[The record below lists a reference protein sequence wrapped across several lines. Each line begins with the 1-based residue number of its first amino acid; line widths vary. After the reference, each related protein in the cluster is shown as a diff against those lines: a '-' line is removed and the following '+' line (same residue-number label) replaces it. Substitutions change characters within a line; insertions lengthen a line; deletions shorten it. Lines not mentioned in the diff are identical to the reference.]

1 MEASIKKYPDF
12 RNELGV
18 AFEKHSGIL
27 LSKILKREN
36 STYFNLK
43 FTVTKAILSIKQ
55 DLITELFKDEKKEY
69 DSYVIIKDL
78 VSICDKYLEKVKNFT
93 IMSFSSD
100 IKSSETD
107 SSVFEKKYRIS
118 PKNIIQQS
126 KKNVKKKKILYL
138 LIKTVV

>member
-1 MEASIKKYPDF
+1 MESSIKKHPDF

-78 VSICDKYLEKVKNFT
+78 VSICDKYLEKIKNFT

-107 SSVFEKKYRIS
+107 SSVFEKKYRLS
-118 PKNIIQQS
+118 PKTSFS
-126 KKNVKKKKILYL
+126 KAKKM
-138 LIKTVV
+138 

>member
-1 MEASIKKYPDF
+1 MEANIKKHLDF

-18 AFEKHSGIL
+18 TFEKHSGIL

-43 FTVTKAILSIKQ
+43 FTVTKAILTIKQ

-118 PKNIIQQS
+118 PKNIIQQK
-126 KKNVKKKKILYL
+126 KKNVKKKKFF
-138 LIKTVV
+138 